1 MIPLLLETIPSAK
14 EFKDAIESLSPEQ
27 QRFAKAYRSMQ
38 LESTLFGVCVLQ
50 IKPQMERLLR
60 LPEGSLTKEIDL
72 TQDLMKLFM
81 EYQLPSDLVSF
92 NGKETATAEEKLQA
106 VRIRPPESLWSH
118 KQVKKHTAAM
128 LAMINEA
135 KLKEIANAKEKREA
149 TVRWFIV
156 HLMTV
161 SLSVSDRADVSEW
174 RS

>member
-1 MIPLLLETIPSAK
+1 MRSLYRTRYADVPTMLQIRYVVFIFLVSFDLFHQDDVMIPLLLETIPSAK

-92 NGKETATAEEKLQA
+92 NGKETATAEE
-106 VRIRPPESLWSH
+106 RIQ
-118 KQVKKHTAAM
+118 QVCS
-128 LAMINEA
+128 
-135 KLKEIANAKEKREA
+135 IASI
-149 TVRWFIV
+149 WPLDQI
-156 HLMTV
+156 
-161 SLSVSDRADVSEW
+161 
-174 RS
+174 